1 MPTSLTPSIM
11 QGRRE
16 NDEAERHEKLKR
28 KTHEE
33 LKAILFLSDC
43 EESDRDDVVRD
54 GYTVWQ
60 RYQIR
65 PPRMMLTRRARI
77 NHKAKW
83 NVQLLLG
90 EEDLRGEGGRLKNS
104 RKLSSCLPKA
114 RRKRV

>member
-1 MPTSLTPSIM
+1 MK
-11 QGRRE
+11 GRRE

-33 LKAILFLSDC
+33 LKVILFLSDC

-54 GYTVWQ
+54 EYTVWQ

-65 PPRMMLTRRARI
+65 LPRMLNYKT
-77 NHKAKW
+77 KW
-83 NVQLLLG
+83 NVQLLPG
-90 EEDLRGEGGRLKNS
+90 EEDLCGEGSRLKNS